1 MSTTLVSAGAPVNA
15 RASRTTPGPLGLAFL
30 GCGGITAT
38 HSRTLR
44 RLGEPVLRFY
54 ASRDVEKAERF
65 ARRYAGVGAFGSYQ
79 AAIDDRRVDAVL
91 IASPPALHL
100 ELTLEGLTRGKHVIV
115 EKPAFLRADDITQV
129 ETLAAKTGCQ
139 VLVAENY
146 AYKPIARLLQRV
158 VTSGELG
165 EILFVQVNA
174 TKLQSTPGWRADAAL
189 AGGGALFEGGVHWMD
204 LMAHMG
210 LRVESVQG
218 YRPGLLTGP
227 ERSMLVVFQYEEG
240 GVGTLLHSWETP
252 ALLRGLRLSKIIG
265 TRGSVTFESNGLF
278 AFIRGR
284 RSRLVLPGLSDLRGY
299 DAMFR
304 DFLAALRAGS
314 PPHMTLARARLD
326 LQLVE
331 SAYGP
336 LP

>member
-1 MSTTLVSAGAPVNA
+1 MPTTPVSADVTVSTPALRIP
-15 RASRTTPGPLGLAFL
+15 ASPLGLAFL
-30 GCGGITAT
+30 GCGGITAA
-38 HSRTLR
+38 HSRILAR
-44 RLGEPVLRFY
+44 MRDQVRCSY
-54 ASRDVEKAERF
+54 ASRDREKARAF
-65 ARRYAGVGAFGSYQ
+65 AQRYAGAGSFGSYR
-79 AAIDDRRVDAVL
+79 AAIEDRRVDVVL
-91 IASPPALHL
+91 VAAPPAFHL
-100 ELTLEGLTRGKHVIV
+100 ELTLEALAHRKHVIV
-115 EKPAFLRADDITQV
+115 EKPAFLHASDVTQV
-129 ETLAAKTGCQ
+129 ETLAAQAGCQ

-146 AYKPIARLLQRV
+146 AYKPIARLLHRV

-174 TKLQSTPGWRADAAL
+174 TKLQSSPGWRADAGL
-189 AGGGALFEGGVHWMD
+189 AGGGALFEGGVHWVD
-204 LMAHMG
+204 LMAHLG

-227 ERSMLVVFQYEEG
+227 ERSMLLVFQYEEG

-252 ALLRGLRLSKIIG
+252 ALLRGLRLSKING

-284 RSRLVLPGLSDLRGY
+284 RARLVLPGLSDLRGY

-304 DFLAALRAGS
+304 DFLAALRSGS

-331 SAYGP
+331 AAYAP

>member
-1 MSTTLVSAGAPVNA
+1 MPPTLVRPVPPVYPAPVQLTDEA
-15 RASRTTPGPLGLAFL
+15 PGLAFL
-30 GCGGITAT
+30 GCGGITAL

-44 RLGEPVLRFY
+44 QLDARVRLFY
-54 ASRDVEKAERF
+54 ASRDRARAQAF
-65 ARRYAGVGAFGSYQ
+65 ARRHGGAGSFGCYR
-79 AAIDDRRVDAVL
+79 AALEDRRVQVALV
-91 IASPPALHL
+91 ATPPALHL
-100 ELTLEGLTRGKHVIV
+100 DLTLEALAHGKHVIV
-115 EKPAFLRADDITQV
+115 EKPAFLHAADVAQV
-129 ETLAAKTGCQ
+129 QRLAEQAGRQ

-146 AYKPIARLLQRV
+146 AYKPLALLLRRAI
-158 VTSGELG
+158 TSGELG
-165 EILFVQVNA
+165 EILFVHVNA
-174 TKLQSTPGWRADAAL
+174 TKLQPTPDWRADQDL

-204 LMAHMG
+204 LMAHLG

-218 YRPGLLTGP
+218 HRPGRPTGP

-252 ALLRGLRLSKIIG
+252 ALFRGLRLSKING

-284 RSRLVLPGLSDLRGY
+284 HPRLVIPGLTDLRGY
-299 DAMFR
+299 RAMFR
-304 DFLAALRAGS
+304 DFLTALRTGA
-314 PPHMTLARARLD
+314 PPHMTLARAHLD

-331 SAYGP
+331 AAYGS